1 MKFKAAVFLSVLFFL
16 FIGGAG
22 AFAQDVEED
31 IYSAVQRLIREGK
44 DANYVVKTA
53 IEMGSNAYEVVR
65 YSLEAGADLNDVVCG
80 ALEAGAAV
88 DVIVQGAVDAG
99 VEPSA
104 VEIAISTAPKGIT
117 RAAETE
123 TSAVEADAAKAE
135 VARAGVGETMIY
147 EPATIEL
154 PCWGENE
161 PGLALS
167 PSGF

>member
-1 MKFKAAVFLSVLFFL
+1 MKSKAAVFVSVLFFL
-16 FIGGAG
+16 FTGGAG

-31 IYSAVQRLIREGK
+31 VYSVVQRLIREGK
-44 DANYVVKTA
+44 DANYVVRAA

-65 YSLEAGADLNDVVCG
+65 CSLEAGADLIDVVCG
-80 ALEAGAAV
+80 AIEAGVAV

-99 VEPSA
+99 FEPSA
-104 VEIAISTAPKGIT
+104 VEIAISKVPEGIA

-123 TSAVEADAAKAE
+123 TPAAEADSTQGE
-135 VARAGVGETMIY
+135 VARADLAELVIY

-154 PCWGENE
+154 PCWGEDE

>member
-16 FIGGAG
+16 FTGGAG

-104 VEIAISTAPKGIT
+104 VEIAISTAPG

-123 TSAVEADAAKAE
+123 TGAVEADAAKVE
-135 VARAGVGETMIY
+135 VARADAREMMIY

-154 PCWGENE
+154 PCWGEDE